1 MIKAVKR
8 IMKSASNVHR
18 PDGRPNVFLYSTPR
32 SGSTWLMELIW
43 SQPGFKTCN
52 QALYLENPVVHK
64 HLGISE
70 WDELYSVDA
79 TEKLRSM
86 SSDCVTG
93 ASASN
98 PNPVRRYYRPITH
111 RIVSKEIHASAD
123 RINWVRDTFNA
134 RARVPHPASDRRD
147 HLERALAHAALLLD
161 E

>member
-8 IMKSASNVHR
+8 IVKSASNVHR

-52 QALYLENPVVHK
+52 QALYLENPVVRK

-79 TEKLRSM
+79 TEKLRSYLQRL
-86 SSDCVTG
+86 SDGRLGFT
-93 ASASN
+93 N
-98 PNPVRRYYRPITH
+98 PNPVPVTTDRSHTGSSSRRSTHPPIGSTGCAT
-111 RIVSKEIHASAD
+111 R
-123 RINWVRDTFNA
+123 
-134 RARVPHPASDRRD
+134 
-147 HLERALAHAALLLD
+147 
-161 E
+161 